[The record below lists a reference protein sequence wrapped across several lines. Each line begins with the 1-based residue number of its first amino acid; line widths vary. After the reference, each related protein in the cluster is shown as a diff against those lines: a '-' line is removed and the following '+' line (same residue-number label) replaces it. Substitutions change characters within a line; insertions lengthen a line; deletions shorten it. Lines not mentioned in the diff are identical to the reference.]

1 MSSTVFI
8 LCCLQSSTLSSLANY
23 GRLQFI
29 QHFVHEQINLKMR
42 SYLIAS
48 LTTSDSRDILF
59 IVYCGGVS
67 GSGSST
73 G

>member
-1 MSSTVFI
+1 M
-8 LCCLQSSTLSSLANY
+8 
-23 GRLQFI
+23 
-29 QHFVHEQINLKMR
+29 HEQINLKMR